1 MKLTCPPAQSGAS
14 VVARAEAATLVQS
27 GASTVEKLRSPRK
40 RGAADQSIGTRK
52 ACKITQGTAFEHV
65 VRKPNKPSISW
76 DKPISVE
83 LTRCHVGVSNS
94 IDRVGSILRT
104 KHPRVDAVAQSDM
117 GSDNRDSRD
126 KSNQQVEQEPN
137 SSQRAFPANLINI
150 IREIR
155 KEKIPAPTAPEF
167 VFELTSEAAEKNFMI
182 LTKNNI
188 DLGQAIEVQRLSL
201 LGYRSEFRPPA
212 TLHKIFPSQP
222 LWKRMDC
229 LLFEGSKL
237 PLLELS
243 EKAIIEDL
251 KEALQFGNHKGA
263 SEKPVLLKN

>member
-1 MKLTCPPAQSGAS
+1 MREARDGYHCQNPQTSRSQQENYLVHGTRLPAQAERAPHTDTALTETTITHTPAQSGATVVARQQATALAQSGVSTVKLTCPPAQSGVS
-14 VVARAEAATLVQS
+14 VVTRAEAATLVQS

-104 KHPRVDAVAQSDM
+104 KHPRVDAVAQSNM

-137 SSQRAFPANLINI
+137 SSQRAFPANLIDI

-167 VFELTSEAAEKNFMI
+167 VFELTSEAAE
-182 LTKNNI
+182 
-188 DLGQAIEVQRLSL
+188 E
-201 LGYRSEFRPPA
+201 E
-212 TLHKIFPSQP
+212 LHDP
-222 LWKRMDC
+222 D
-229 LLFEGSKL
+229 
-237 PLLELS
+237 
-243 EKAIIEDL
+243 EK
-251 KEALQFGNHKGA
+251 QY
-263 SEKPVLLKN
+263 